1 MAIACFVGCAMGSI
15 FQKQGSVGNDICA
28 FVEAGGIIHACLG
41 FQHSLGLMPG
51 ISFSS
56 YLIYFMYHFR

>member
-28 FVEAGGIIHACLG
+28 FLWKLG
-41 FQHSLGLMPG
+41 ALYMLVLASNIL
-51 ISFSS
+51 
-56 YLIYFMYHFR
+56 